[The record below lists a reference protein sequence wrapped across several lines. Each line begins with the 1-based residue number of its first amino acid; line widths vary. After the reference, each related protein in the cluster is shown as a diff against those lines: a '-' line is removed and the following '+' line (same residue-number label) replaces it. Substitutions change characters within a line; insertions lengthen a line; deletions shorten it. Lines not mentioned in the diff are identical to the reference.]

1 MDWDQIRQK
10 IDQLGN
16 FMINNTQ
23 NHLLSQMQALESLAK
38 GQAMQPEVKTE
49 QNQSF
54 GDLMQQ
60 AVGKVNETQMQ
71 ASSLTKAFELGEDVD
86 ISAVMIAVQKSR
98 ISFEALTQVR
108 NKLLTAYQDV
118 MNMSV

>member
-1 MDWDQIRQK
+1 
-10 IDQLGN
+10 
-16 FMINNTQ
+16 MINNTQ

-60 AVGKVNETQMQ
+60 AIGKVNETQMQ

-98 ISFEALTQVR
+98 LSFEALTQVR